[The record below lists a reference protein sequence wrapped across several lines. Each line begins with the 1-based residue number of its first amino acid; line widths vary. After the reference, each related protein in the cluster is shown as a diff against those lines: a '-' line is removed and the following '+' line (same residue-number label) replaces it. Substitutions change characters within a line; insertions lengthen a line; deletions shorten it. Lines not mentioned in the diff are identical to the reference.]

1 MIFMTFISMHY
12 VIICVVFSG
21 AYMIC
26 TRLCSLNSGVTK
38 DQLEYHG
45 SLYLN
50 NIPLRG
56 ISTIWSLSRLTQMIS
71 NEHKSKG
78 NKNTHKNESCR
89 NNMHIRQERAHEAAQ
104 RSYTSKK
111 CSNLDHNE
119 TIACLCILSVVEC
132 SMGAWC

>member
-1 MIFMTFISMHY
+1 MIFMTLISMHY

-26 TRLCSLNSGVTK
+26 TRLCSLNPGVTK

-56 ISTIWSLSRLTQMIS
+56 ISTIWSLSCLTQMIS
-71 NEHKSKG
+71 NEHKTKG
-78 NKNTHKNESCR
+78 GNRNTHQSKSSGNNTHTQDKNEHTKQH
-89 NNMHIRQERAHEAAQ
+89 NGVTTQ
-104 RSYTSKK
+104 RSARISITMNQMRVCEVS
-111 CSNLDHNE
+111 
-119 TIACLCILSVVEC
+119 AF
-132 SMGAWC
+132 